1 MAIATIAFPLV
12 SDTCDTL
19 YNSKRFMLQIASFP
33 GHMLGMRLW
42 GGGGGGFSKRR
53 GQGWVQE
60 LLTSKLLSPRWTSD
74 TQNSEGRREHV
85 YHVDTRIA
93 WKEREGGGGGPAQS

>member
-1 MAIATIAFPLV
+1 MAIATLAFPLV

-19 YNSKRFMLQIASFP
+19 YNSKRFMLMLQIASFP
-33 GHMLGMRLW
+33 GHMLGTRLW
-42 GGGGGGFSKRR
+42 RGGSSKRR

-85 YHVDTRIA
+85 YHVGTRIA
-93 WKEREGGGGGPAQS
+93 